1 MKELFLQILN
11 MSITA
16 SWLVAVIALIHLVF
30 KKAPKSV
37 LCFLWVFVAIRL
49 VLPISFGSS
58 FSLVPNVPEI
68 SEISIPSYQ
77 AAQLE
82 PSIVIGTQITVPSN
96 PKSEQIISDTTKSF
110 HYELEDVL
118 AVVTD

>member
-68 SEISIPSYQ
+68 SEINIPSYQ
-77 AAQLE
+77 AAQLK
-82 PSIVIGTQITVPSN
+82 PSVVIGTQITMPSN
-96 PKSEQIISDTTKSF
+96 PESGQIILDTSKSIQC
-110 HYELEDVL
+110 ELEAVL
-118 AVVTD
+118 